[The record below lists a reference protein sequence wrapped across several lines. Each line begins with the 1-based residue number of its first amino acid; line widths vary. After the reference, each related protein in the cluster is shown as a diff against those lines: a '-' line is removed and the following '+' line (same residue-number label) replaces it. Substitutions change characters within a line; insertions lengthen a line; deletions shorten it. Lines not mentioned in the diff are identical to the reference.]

1 MAWGYT
7 PLNLQ
12 NQPQV
17 SGNWAEP
24 LMRVLDDNRE
34 QKKAADIL
42 LARRQ
47 ATQNATGPDG
57 KFNAQNAAQF
67 LLGQGDLEG
76 GKVYGQFAENEADR
90 DWRRQEAERAQ
101 RNADRSYGLEA
112 QRAGR
117 ERQPNVVEIYDAK
130 GMPQKGILNADGSFT
145 PLGGAKAPRT
155 AAGLTVTDKKAI
167 LEADAGV
174 MSGNNVIDALTQA
187 ERLNE
192 SAYSGGGADARSY
205 VGSTLPDWMVPGDKQ
220 RATDTQ
226 QLKTLVTSQ
235 ALDQLK
241 STFGSMPTE
250 GERKILLEIQ
260 GSVDQAPQVRAEIFK
275 RAKALAEKRVE
286 FNRRQGQGLRDGSYY
301 TDEGGNMMQ
310 EAGARSSAPQQPQP
324 QQFNSGQRAVNPTT
338 GQTIEY
344 RNGSWVPVQ

>member
-7 PLNLQ
+7 PLNLSG
-12 NQPQV
+12 QPQV
-17 SGNWAEP
+17 SGNWADGIMGTIDE
-24 LMRVLDDNRE
+24 NRA
-34 QKKAADIL
+34 QKRASDVL

-47 ATQNATGPDG
+47 AQQNAIGPDG
-57 KFNAQNAAQF
+57 KFNPQTAAQY
-67 LLGQGDLEG
+67 LLGAGDLEG
-76 GKVYGQFAENEADR
+76 GKVYGSMAEQEADNA
-90 DWRRQEAERAQ
+90 WRRQEAERAQ
-101 RNADRSYGLEA
+101 RNADRSYGLQAA
-112 QRAGR
+112 QASR
-117 ERQPNVVEIYDAK
+117 ERQPNVVEIYDDK
-130 GMPQKGILNADGSFT
+130 GMPQKGILNRDGSFT

-174 MSGNNVIDALTQA
+174 MSGSNVIDALTQA
-187 ERLNE
+187 EKLNE
-192 SAYSGGGADARSY
+192 SAYSGGGADVRSY

-226 QLKTLVTSQ
+226 QLKTLVTAQ
-235 ALDQLK
+235 ALEQLK

-275 RAKALAEKRVE
+275 RAKSLAEKRVE

-301 TDEGGNMMQ
+301 TDEGGGIMQ
-310 EAGARSSAPQQPQP
+310 EAGARSPAPQP
-324 QQFNSGQRAVNPTT
+324 QQFNNGQRAVNPAT
-338 GQTIEY
+338 GQTIIFQ
-344 RNGSWVPVQ
+344 NGQWVPAQ